1 MRDEAQRPRNE
12 GRGAQAHAPPPL
24 QSRGEG
30 DGRSRR
36 DLQDGETKEKVCE
49 GTRNGMKKT
58 GEAAQAASPQKGT
71 MTAHRGAH
79 VTA

>member
-12 GRGAQAHAPPPL
+12 GRG
-24 QSRGEG
+24 EG
-30 DGRSRR
+30 DDADADPAETSRTERRRKKYVREAVTER
-36 DLQDGETKEKVCE
+36 D
-49 GTRNGMKKT
+49 KK

-79 VTA
+79 VTV